1 MEKNENMFVLWQK
14 LIQITKHP
22 FTFHFL
28 SLFASQ
34 KKQCYGIVYREQR
47 DQLRYA
53 TSWREDID
61 TVAKN
66 IRTVFMYKANVSDG
80 PISIN
85 MG

>member
-1 MEKNENMFVLWQK
+1 MEKKRKYVCSMTEVDSNYK
-14 LIQITKHP
+14 T
-22 FTFHFL
+22 FTFHLL

>member
-1 MEKNENMFVLWQK
+1 MTEVDSNYK
-14 LIQITKHP
+14 TS
-22 FTFHFL
+22 FHL
-28 SLFASQ
+28 SLSVSLCFT

-53 TSWREDID
+53 TSWTEDID